1 MKRKNNIVNAPEK
14 NAPEQRKDGMNI
26 RAASIELVRAEGD
39 TPASVR
45 MSVSSETPVLTY
57 TEFNERYQQIYE
69 VLDHDEGSIDMTRCK
84 DGLVILDRHFG
95 DQVGLMP
102 VSIKERKLG
111 GNVEFCTGARAQE
124 IATDAAKGLRRNVS
138 VGYRVNAESY
148 RVEGDKDGIP
158 VVRAMSWMPYEASF
172 EPVPADI
179 NVGYG
184 RSENNTA
191 ENAATKGN
199 RAMKEEVK
207 LDADAVVEIYR
218 LARAFDVTP
227 GEADEHIKSGKSVE
241 DFRALALKKAEA
253 DKVETTRLLAEAK
266 TRKVEPPAKVPP
278 KVVLDSREQ
287 AQVVKRFSVFKVL
300 RNLAGIG
307 KEDIGFEREISD
319 EISKRSGRSAQGIII
334 PHCAPIGM
342 RADPFLKG
350 GNGSNFV
357 ATDLLIAQFIDV
369 LRTKMVLAQA
379 GVTTLS
385 GLVGDVAIPKGGAIT
400 GGWVDGENG
409 AGTEGKPTVKQ
420 VTGTPHTAS
429 GWTDISRRL
438 LLQSGID
445 VEMFV
450 QNELIQ
456 TLARLIEVAAL
467 HGTNANGQPKGL
479 INQDDVNNPTVTVD
493 APTRAQMITF
503 LTQIMSDNADMNGQA
518 WIMRASGMGLL
529 ANRPNGSVV
538 IENIAE
544 TENVGGGPLAGFL
557 LDLATKTMLGYPVHV
572 TQNVADTH
580 IFFGAWNQLILALW
594 SGVDLTIDPYS
605 NSTTGAVRIVA
616 LQDCDVM
623 CRHGQAFAYN
633 DTLTS

>member
-1 MKRKNNIVNAPEK
+1 MKTPQKNKQDND
-14 NAPEQRKDGMNI
+14 QRKDGMNI
-26 RAASIELVRAEGD
+26 RAASVELIRAEGD
-39 TPASVR
+39 KPASVR

-57 TEFNERYQQIYE
+57 VEFNERWQQVYE
-69 VLDHDEGSIDMTRCK
+69 VLDHSDGSVDMTRCK

-102 VSIKERKLG
+102 VSIKDRKLG

-124 IATDAAKGLRRNVS
+124 IAADAGKGLRRNVS
-138 VGYRVNAESY
+138 VGYRVNTASY
-148 RVEGDKDGIP
+148 RIEGDKDGIP

-191 ENAATKGN
+191 ENAATKGS
-199 RAMKEEVK
+199 RTMKEEVK
-207 LDADAVVEIYR
+207 LDAEAVVEIYR
-218 LARAFDVTP
+218 LARAFDMTP

-241 DFRALALKKAEA
+241 DFRAMALKKAEA
-253 DKVETTRLLAEAK
+253 DKVEMSRKLTEAQ
-266 TRKVEPPAKVPP
+266 TRKPEPPAKVNPA
-278 KVVLDSREQ
+278 VVLDSKER
-287 AQVVKRFSVFKVL
+287 ADVAKRFSVFKVL
-300 RNLAGIG
+300 RSLAGIG
-307 KEDIGFEREISD
+307 KEDIAYEREVSD
-319 EISKRSGRSAQGIII
+319 EIAKRSGRSAQGIII

-342 RADPFLKG
+342 RGDPFLKG

-357 ATDLLIAQFIDV
+357 STDLLVGQFIDA
-369 LRTKMVLAQA
+369 LRSKMVLAQA
-379 GVTTLS
+379 GATTLS

-409 AGTEGKPTVKQ
+409 AGTEGKPTVTQ
-420 VTGTPHTAS
+420 VTGTPKTAS

-479 INQDDVNNPTVTVD
+479 VSQAGVNNPTVTAD
-493 APTRAQMITF
+493 APTRAQMISF
-503 LTQIMSDNADMNGQA
+503 LTDIMSDNADMNGQS
-518 WIMRASGMGLL
+518 WIMRANGMGLL
-529 ANRPNGSVV
+529 ANTVNGTVT
-538 IENIAE
+538 IRNEADE
-544 TENVGGGPLAGFL
+544 ENVGGGPLPGFL

-572 TQNVADTH
+572 TQNVTDKH
-580 IFFGAWNQLILALW
+580 IFFGAWNQLVLGLW
-594 SGVDLTIDPYS
+594 SGVDLTIDPYT
-605 NSTTGAVRIVA
+605 NSTSGAVRIVA

-633 DTLTS
+633 ATLNG